1 MVSAREMMI
10 IKLLADGGIFAVMS
24 NNRKSIPAMH
34 LLMMMLLLLCLH
46 VNMLFMG
53 HLGPITVSRR
63 GSLGRVLVDVHIMCV
78 VLVMR
83 HVMLIKLL
91 EERTSGGK
99 MRRGR

>member
-1 MVSAREMMI
+1 MVGTSEMMI
-10 IKLLADGGIFAVMS
+10 IKLLAARDIFAVMS
-24 NNRKSIPAMH
+24 NNGKSIPAMH
-34 LLMMMLLLLCLH
+34 MRLLMVLLCLH

-53 HLGPITVSRR
+53 HLGPITVARR
-63 GSLGRVLVDVHIMCV
+63 GSLSRVLVHVHIMWV

-83 HVMLIKLL
+83 DIMLIKLL